1 MARTKQTARKWT
13 GGQPPRK
20 QLPTMATKLKTKQKT
35 KQTKK
40 GRNHKIKIKPQNLP
54 TPYKQ
59 RCIDLCKR
67 HCPAMNNDDHAR
79 FAKEIGMFLS
89 LHSSSSIHEV
99 MLTRLARIMEQGSR
113 AGVLRHST
121 DPRRPIGTDLYG
133 HEAYLTWAKTW
144 TKKASA

>member
-1 MARTKQTARKWT
+1 
-13 GGQPPRK
+13 
-20 QLPTMATKLKTKQKT
+20 
-35 KQTKK
+35 
-40 GRNHKIKIKPQNLP
+40 
-54 TPYKQ
+54 
-59 RCIDLCKR
+59 
-67 HCPAMNNDDHAR
+67 MNNDDHAR

-113 AGVLRHST
+113 AGVLFAAFHR
-121 DPRRPIGTDLYG
+121 PMGAVPIGTDLYG